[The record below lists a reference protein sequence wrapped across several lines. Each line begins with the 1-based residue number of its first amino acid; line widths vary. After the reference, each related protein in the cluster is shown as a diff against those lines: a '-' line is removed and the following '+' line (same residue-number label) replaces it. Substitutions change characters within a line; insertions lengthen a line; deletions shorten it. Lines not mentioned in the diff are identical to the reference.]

1 MSLKKLSKRLRTPSK
16 SKSKLRSRIEVET
29 TPEQPDSGLGGSDT
43 LDPDLLQYV
52 DNFLMSYSNMA
63 PLEPT
68 SLLTKEDAQKALVV
82 LEKANEQVQSHLKT
96 ARALKQLLE
105 SKKREGL

>member
-1 MSLKKLSKRLRTPSK
+1 MSLKKLSKRLSARPQSK
-16 SKSKLRSRIEVET
+16 SGLSRRIEVET
-29 TPEQPDSGLGGSDT
+29 TRESGGAGNASDT
-43 LDPDLLQYV
+43 LDPDLLEYV

-82 LEKANEQVQSHLKT
+82 LEKANDQVQAHLKT

-105 SKKREGL
+105 AKKREGE